1 MNKVI
6 LMGRLAR
13 DPDVRTTQSGK
24 SVARMTIA
32 VDRRMSRSAADSGQP
47 SADFLNLVAW
57 ERLAEFAGNYLH
69 KGSKILVE
77 GRLQS
82 RSYEAQDGSK
92 RYVTEVVVQ
101 SMEFCESKREA
112 TSGGTSST
120 TSPVQQD
127 MFGGSRAAS
136 DSDIPF

>member
-1 MNKVI
+1 MNHWTG
-6 LMGRLAR
+6 MGRLVR
-13 DPDVRTTQSGK
+13 DPEVRYTQSGK
-24 SVARMTIA
+24 AVASFTLAI
-32 VDRRMSRSAADSGQP
+32 DRRRSGDGNQQV
-47 SADFLNLVAW
+47 DFIPCIAW
-57 ERLAEFAGNYLH
+57 EKTAEVISQYAE
-69 KGSKILVE
+69 KGQKIAIE
-77 GRLQS
+77 GRIQT

-92 RYVTEVVVQ
+92 RYVTEVVVN

-112 TSGGTSST
+112 TSGGASIT